1 MTVFDTDV
9 LIDAIH
15 LQAIA
20 TQSLE
25 YFSRAGGIGISTM
38 TEMEIVVGARNK
50 AELRA
55 THQFL
60 QRFTILPISVE
71 ISHKAS
77 EILSR
82 YTLSHGLKT
91 PDAFIAATA
100 LHHALPLL
108 SKNQRD
114 YRFITGLNL
123 LPYPPRT
130 QLL

>member
-9 LIDAIH
+9 IIDAIH

-20 TQSLE
+20 TQSLG
-25 YFSRAGGIGISTM
+25 YFSYTVGIGISTM
-38 TEMEIVVGARNK
+38 TEMEIIVGARNK

-55 THQFL
+55 IHQFL

-71 ISHKAS
+71 ISHTAS

-82 YTLSHGLKT
+82 YILSHGLKT
-91 PDAFIAATA
+91 PDALIAATA

-114 YRFITGLNL
+114 YRFIDGLNL
-123 LPYPPRT
+123 LPYPPQMAR
-130 QLL
+130 